1 MILIV
6 FFYILHFISLDIV
19 KFFSSLNAD
28 EQGLVR
34 LGRMFCGQQ
43 VMSRLFCERLVS
55 DGQLVRDEQLA
66 NGEQLEQHAR
76 S

>member
-1 MILIV
+1 MILIF

-19 KFFSSLNAD
+19 KFFSSLNDD

-34 LGRMFCGQQ
+34 LGRTFCGRQE
-43 VMSRLFCERLVS
+43 MSRLFCERLVN

-66 NGEQLEQHAR
+66 NGEQ
-76 S
+76 